1 MIQKLVRRLRP
12 RHQRRARYEY
22 VPEGWQRAVCDAGI
36 KGWDVAAVP
45 QAQSRWLAQ
54 LRTNLA
60 SSRPLGVKS
69 ADDPFNAADLADHNT
84 AVSFAYVVTLAALAA
99 TTEGQRQM
107 TLLDWGGGVGQYA
120 LLARAAAPH
129 LAIDYHCKEVAVQ
142 CEAGRRALPDAT
154 FYTSDEQFA
163 GRKFDLV
170 LASGSLHYAKEWR
183 GVLGRLAA
191 ATGRYLFITRQPTVL
206 EAASYVVL
214 QRAYE
219 HGYDTEY
226 LGWCLN
232 RQEFLAAATASGLT
246 LVREFVV
253 GEWAN
258 IPAAPEPYHDRG
270 YLFIPNPGQ
279 GVGSL
284 FQETA

>member
-1 MIQKLVRRLRP
+1 
-12 RHQRRARYEY
+12 

-36 KGWDVAAVP
+36 KGWNVAAVP

-54 LRTNLA
+54 LRENLA
-60 SSRPLGVKS
+60 SPRPFGVKS
-69 ADDPFNAADLADHNT
+69 ADDVFTAADVADHNT

-99 TTEGQRQM
+99 AREGLRRIS
-107 TLLDWGGGVGQYA
+107 LFDWGGGVGQYA
-120 LLARAAAPH
+120 LIARAAAPH
-129 LAIDYHCKEVAVQ
+129 IEIEYHCKEVAVQ

-170 LASGSLHYAKEWR
+170 LASGALHYAQEWR
-183 GVLGRLAA
+183 DVLGRLAA
-191 ATGRYLFITRQPTVL
+191 ATQRYLFITRQPTVL
-206 EAASYVVL
+206 EAESFVVL

-232 RQEFLAAATASGLT
+232 RNEFLSAATNAGLR

-253 GEWAN
+253 GEWAD
-258 IPAAPEPYHDRG
+258 IQAAPEPYHDRG
-270 YLFIPNPGQ
+270 YLFTPDP
-279 GVGSL
+279 
-284 FQETA
+284 